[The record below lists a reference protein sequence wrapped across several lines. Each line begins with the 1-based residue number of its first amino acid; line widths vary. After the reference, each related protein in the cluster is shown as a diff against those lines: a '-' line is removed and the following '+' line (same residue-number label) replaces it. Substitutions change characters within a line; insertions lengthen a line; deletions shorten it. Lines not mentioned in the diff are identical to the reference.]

1 MSATLPPQLDV
12 WRMVTNQRRFEGTVA
27 LAQMSRLSSILA
39 DTDGE
44 CRYVLEFYRDPLK
57 IDVLHMQLSVSL
69 PLVCQRSLERF
80 LHKVEIDQRFG
91 LISDE
96 SQEASML
103 EGMEAVLIEGNGEVS
118 PFQLI
123 EDELLLAVPLVPI
136 NPNASELD
144 PKWAQEEVI
153 EEKKPNPFAALAAL
167 KDNK

>member
-1 MSATLPPQLDV
+1 MSVTLPPQLDV
-12 WRMVTNQRRFEGTVA
+12 WRMVANQRRFEGTVA
-27 LAQMSRLSSILA
+27 LAQMPRLSSVLA

-57 IDVLHMQLSVSL
+57 IDVMHMQLSVSL

-136 NPNASELD
+136 NPNAAELD
-144 PKWAQEEVI
+144 PKWAHEEVI
-153 EEKKPNPFAALAAL
+153 EDKKPNPFAALVAL
-167 KDNK
+167 KNTK